1 VSKQKN
7 ETRHSLDFGVVII
20 DKEKKRWKCFSLA
33 FQKEK
38 KQKNKKED
46 VGVQNT
52 SCCET
57 VKVILSID

>member
-1 VSKQKN
+1 LCPSKKN

-38 KQKNKKED
+38 NKKTKKKMLECK
-46 VGVQNT
+46 T
-52 SCCET
+52 PHA
-57 VKVILSID
+57 VKQ